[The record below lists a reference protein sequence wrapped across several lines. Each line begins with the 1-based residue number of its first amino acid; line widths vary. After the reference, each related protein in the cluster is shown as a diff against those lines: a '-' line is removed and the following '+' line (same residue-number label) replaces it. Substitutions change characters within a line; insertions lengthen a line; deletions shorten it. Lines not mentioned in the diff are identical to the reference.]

1 MESDE
6 DDEDDDQKDGDQ
18 KDGEN
23 KKIKR
28 EAEDR
33 PRRILKIE
41 PVDDDFVVNLDDD
54 ELSPFPIYPYIYN
67 VSISVDDYLLKLL
80 SLYE

>member
-6 DDEDDDQKDGDQ
+6 DDEDDDDQ
-18 KDGEN
+18 KDGES

-33 PRRILKIE
+33 PRRILKTE
-41 PVDDDFVVNLDDD
+41 PVDADFVVNLDDD
-54 ELSPFPIYPYIYN
+54 ELSPFEFPIYI
-67 VSISVDDYLLKLL
+67 
-80 SLYE
+80 